1 MSLDQAGSL
10 RATYRYYRG
19 RLVDDEPS
27 FLGFPYRRPLLDLG
41 CGAGREETP
50 AGTGVDR
57 DIVSLKRYGGNR
69 IGSDVTSLPFAPRSF
84 RTVVCFHLV
93 EHLPSSDFIRLFREI
108 SRVLRPGGHVFLK
121 TPTARNV
128 WNTPS
133 HVRPYPESAFR
144 KLTQPGRRTEHGASV
159 PELSV
164 EVAFRRT
171 KVPGIFGCELRFMNP
186 LKMILCNGLWTGLGR
201 ELFLVMRRSAP
212 SRAGESR

>member
-1 MSLDQAGSL
+1 MVPTPRSALQ
-10 RATYRYYRG
+10 ATYLYYRQ
-19 RLVDDEPS
+19 RLFDDGPS

-41 CGAGREETP
+41 CGTGREETP

-69 IGSDVTSLPFAPRSF
+69 IGGDVTSLPFAARSF

-93 EHLPSSDFIRLFREI
+93 EHLSPGEFFRLFREI

-121 TPTARNV
+121 TPTPRNV
-128 WNTPS
+128 WDTPS

-144 KLTQPGRRTEHGASV
+144 KLTQTGRRSEHGGAV

-164 EVAFRRT
+164 QLAFRRT
-171 KVPGIFGCELRFMNP
+171 KVPVIFGRELRLANP
-186 LKMILCNGLWTGLGR
+186 LKMVLCNGLWTGLGR
-201 ELFLVMRRSAP
+201 ELFLVMRRSEAA
-212 SRAGESR
+212 RDKETR